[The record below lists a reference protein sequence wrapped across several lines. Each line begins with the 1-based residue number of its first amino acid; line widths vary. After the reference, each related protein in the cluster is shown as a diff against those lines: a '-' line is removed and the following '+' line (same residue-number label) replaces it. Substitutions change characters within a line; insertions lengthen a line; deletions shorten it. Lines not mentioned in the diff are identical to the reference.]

1 MPTPTKASKAS
12 YSPVLRRDRK
22 EDSESGPGARTRS
35 NPFEQNG
42 CWGKSAVFW
51 GLSATLVTVIVAVI
65 LTISFVLTTYHLDTI
80 TEDRLLGLT
89 VLYRTYH
96 TEFDPSLLLSQSEHL
111 IPDVVCQM
119 AQQVFIILPPYTGF
133 EPTPVSRVALDFE
146 GCSTD

>member
-80 TEDRLLGLT
+80 TEDRFSIGHTILSLTLLCYSPNPNT
-89 VLYRTYH
+89 
-96 TEFDPSLLLSQSEHL
+96 
-111 IPDVVCQM
+111 
-119 AQQVFIILPPYTGF
+119 
-133 EPTPVSRVALDFE
+133 
-146 GCSTD
+146 